1 MGRSIGVGLGDMLG
15 VRVKRRWAGGEG
27 RRIGWGGVR
36 QPVALEAK
44 PVYELN
50 GCVGETWHHVGGQ
63 AQEPERAHSLPREP
77 RLPMASPPPP
87 PPPLGDAER
96 LPPPLPHLPPSPS
109 LPPPSMVAP
118 RSEEATG
125 ALSPVP

>member
-50 GCVGETWHHVGGQ
+50 GCFGETWHHVGGQ

-77 RLPMASPPPP
+77 RLPMAWGGGGGGGPRLPLAPPPP
-87 PPPLGDAER
+87 PTRRRGAAA
-96 LPPPLPHLPPSPS
+96 PPPTTPTPLPLPTPS
-109 LPPPSMVAP
+109 LDGGP
-118 RSEEATG
+118 T
-125 ALSPVP
+125 L

>member
-1 MGRSIGVGLGDMLG
+1 MERSIGVGLGDMLV

-27 RRIGWGGVR
+27 WRIGWGGVR

-50 GCVGETWHHVGGQ
+50 GCFGETWHHVGGQ

-77 RLPMASPPPP
+77 RLPMASPPHPTRRR
-87 PPPLGDAER
+87 GAAA
-96 LPPPLPHLPPSPS
+96 PPLPHLPPSPS
-109 LPPPSMVAP
+109 LPTPSMVVP

>member
-50 GCVGETWHHVGGQ
+50 GCFGETWHHVGGQ

-87 PPPLGDAER
+87 TRRRGAAAPPPTT
-96 LPPPLPHLPPSPS
+96 PTPLPLPTPS
-109 LPPPSMVAP
+109 LDGGP
-118 RSEEATG
+118 T
-125 ALSPVP
+125 L